1 MKILA
6 IDTSNRPLSV
16 AILEDK
22 RLLAETTTN
31 VLRNHSTTLM
41 PIVEDLLKK
50 AATTIQEIDRFVV
63 AKGPGSYTGLRIGV
77 TTAKTFAFTLNK
89 ELVGVSSLKVL
100 AANYKNT
107 NRIIVPLFD
116 ARRQNVFAGVYR
128 WENGELVNVM
138 PDGHISLEKLQE
150 KLKGNEIVFVGEDAI
165 KLEKEISDYLNNKHI
180 NGIKLKG
187 YSKNLSIIRKNY
199 DLALICSE
207 MEALGRVTIEARYY
221 RNLVLCANR
230 GGTVELVKNEKNGFL
245 YDVNDIGDLE
255 KKIIDIITLSKED
268 NNKINKIIG
277 NAQKYAISNFSQ
289 NIAPQIID
297 FIKKVI

>member
-107 NRIIVPLFD
+107 NRVIVPLFD

-138 PDGHISLEKLQE
+138 PDRHISLEKLQE
-150 KLKGNEIVFVGEDAI
+150 KLKDNEVVFIGEDAI
-165 KLEKEISDYLNNKHI
+165 KLEKEISEFFAGEDYIFAEGKDNYPSAMVLGVSGQKESVVENINDFIPDYLRLTQAEKQWLDKNSDEK
-180 NGIKLKG
+180 IK
-187 YSKNLSIIRKNY
+187 Y
-199 DLALICSE
+199 
-207 MEALGRVTIEARYY
+207 
-221 RNLVLCANR
+221 
-230 GGTVELVKNEKNGFL
+230 VKKF
-245 YDVNDIGDLE
+245 NDQL
-255 KKIIDIITLSKED
+255 
-268 NNKINKIIG
+268 
-277 NAQKYAISNFSQ
+277 
-289 NIAPQIID
+289 
-297 FIKKVI
+297 

>member
-107 NRIIVPLFD
+107 NRVIVPLFD
-116 ARRQNVFAGVYR
+116 ARRQNV
-128 WENGELVNVM
+128 LM
-138 PDGHISLEKLQE
+138 PDRHISLEKLQE
-150 KLKGNEIVFVGEDAI
+150 KLKDNEVVFIGEDAI
-165 KLEKEISDYLNNKHI
+165 KLEKEISEFFAGEDYIFAEGKDNYPSAMVLGVLGQKESVVENINDFIPDYLRLTQAEKQWLDKNSDEK
-180 NGIKLKG
+180 IK
-187 YSKNLSIIRKNY
+187 Y
-199 DLALICSE
+199 
-207 MEALGRVTIEARYY
+207 
-221 RNLVLCANR
+221 
-230 GGTVELVKNEKNGFL
+230 VKKF
-245 YDVNDIGDLE
+245 NDQL
-255 KKIIDIITLSKED
+255 
-268 NNKINKIIG
+268 
-277 NAQKYAISNFSQ
+277 
-289 NIAPQIID
+289 
-297 FIKKVI
+297 

>member
-1 MKILA
+1 MKIWA
-6 IDTSNRPLSV
+6 RDTSNRPLSV

-107 NRIIVPLFD
+107 NRVIVPLFD

-138 PDGHISLEKLQE
+138 PDRHISLEKLQE
-150 KLKGNEIVFVGEDAI
+150 KLKDNEVVFIGEDAI
-165 KLEKEISDYLNNKHI
+165 KLEKEISEFFAGEKDNYPSAMVLGVLGQKESVVENINDFIPDYLRLTQAEKQWLDKNSDEK
-180 NGIKLKG
+180 IK
-187 YSKNLSIIRKNY
+187 Y
-199 DLALICSE
+199 
-207 MEALGRVTIEARYY
+207 
-221 RNLVLCANR
+221 
-230 GGTVELVKNEKNGFL
+230 VKKF
-245 YDVNDIGDLE
+245 NDQL
-255 KKIIDIITLSKED
+255 
-268 NNKINKIIG
+268 
-277 NAQKYAISNFSQ
+277 
-289 NIAPQIID
+289 
-297 FIKKVI
+297 